1 MRSVVQRW
9 IGSLAIEPV
18 GVAMP
23 GLGLPQ
29 RVKKIVEGGESAH
42 VSRVRVA
49 GVISVCAAICVP
61 LVAITTTRTVAMQT
75 NSSNDKAGSS
85 FEVASIKP
93 TAPDWT
99 RGRYIRMEGAHEFV
113 VRNHVLRT
121 LIAAAYNLNPKT
133 VSGGPTWVDSD
144 HFDVVAETPGK
155 TPPAYDEQ
163 MTMLQKLLTDRF
175 ALKFH
180 REQKD
185 LPVYAL
191 RIAKGGPKLKASTSS
206 SDVFPE
212 GPPPLLFTVS
222 LPTVRLPARYATMAE
237 LASVFQ
243 RAVLDRPAVD
253 ETGLSG
259 RYDFDL
265 EFTPDET
272 EWDGAFAGRV
282 GNESDK
288 PGLYTAIQEQLGIK
302 LEATT
307 GPVDT
312 LVIDQIEKPTA
323 N

>member
-1 MRSVVQRW
+1 MGMIRIWLRCVRV
-9 IGSLAIEPV
+9 EPI

-23 GLGLPQ
+23 GVRLPE
-29 RVKKIVEGGESAH
+29 RVRKIVEGRTVGRM
-42 VSRVRVA
+42 SRARLA
-49 GVISVCAAICVP
+49 GIVGACLAICAPFAAI
-61 LVAITTTRTVAMQT
+61 TETWTMGMQT
-75 NSSNDKAGSS
+75 NSSSGTAGNS

-133 VSGGPTWVDSD
+133 VSGGPEWVDSG
-144 HFDVVAETPGK
+144 HFDIVAETPGK
-155 TPPAYDEQ
+155 APPSYDEQ
-163 MTMLQKLLTDRF
+163 MTMLQMLLADRF
-175 ALKFH
+175 GLKFH
-180 REQKD
+180 RERRN

-191 RIAKGGPKLKASTSS
+191 TIAKGGPKLKESTSS
-206 SDVFPE
+206 PDAFPE
-212 GPPPLLFTVS
+212 GPPPLIFTVL
-222 LPTVRLPARYATMAE
+222 LPTVHLPARYATMSE

-243 RAVLDRPAVD
+243 RAVLDRPVVD

-265 EFTPDET
+265 DFTPDET

-282 GNESDK
+282 GESDK
-288 PGLYTAIQEQLGIK
+288 PGLYTAIQEQLGLK

-307 GPVDT
+307 GPVEA
-312 LVIDQIEKPTA
+312 LVIDHIEEPTA